1 MNAQAALLEQWRK
14 VLVFSINADD
24 SWSFSQLPDARQFPF
39 RFPIAPDQTSQSGDR
54 EDQEY
59 AGGSLAMVMAFAALK
74 LSRYD
79 GDTPSGGSLCP
90 CGGFL
95 ADMMELLRVLREH
108 YGDSVSSSY
117 LAPIGIVL
125 EMALCAPMRLQV
137 LGSRLDALDNDTL
150 HRMAM
155 DAVQGVPVPDM
166 LADLLEPSTVAK

>member
-1 MNAQAALLEQWRK
+1 MNAQTALLEQWRR
-14 VLVFSINADD
+14 VLVFSICADD
-24 SWSFSQLPDARQFPF
+24 SWHFSQLPDARQFPL
-39 RFPIAPDQTSQSGDR
+39 RFPIALDQTSKYGGR

-74 LSRYD
+74 LSRCD
-79 GDTPSGGSLCP
+79 GDTPSGGSLFP
-90 CGGFL
+90 CGGLL
-95 ADMMELLRVLREH
+95 ADMFEALRVLRER
-108 YGDSVSSSY
+108 YGDSVLSSY

-166 LADLLEPSTVAK
+166 LADLLEPSAVAK